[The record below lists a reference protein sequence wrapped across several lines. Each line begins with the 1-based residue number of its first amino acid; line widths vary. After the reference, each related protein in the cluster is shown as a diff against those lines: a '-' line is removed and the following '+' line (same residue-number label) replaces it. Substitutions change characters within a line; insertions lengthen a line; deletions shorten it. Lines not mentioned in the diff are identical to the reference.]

1 MKACVSILV
10 KHICWNQPAADLG
23 WGSCLILHFT
33 SLYFPCPQHTHSFR
47 AAEIQ
52 AQCVQRRRP
61 RFREAAR
68 PCAWRSPS
76 LGTPQAHLPG
86 GSPSGPQALP
96 RELWIPGEGRA
107 SHLLQGGLP
116 AVFCIWWLF
125 LGPALLLTS
134 DSIKQRLGSAALDR
148 YEVSTWEQPGQARLP
163 ALRGPLPSHEIHQ
176 GVCAFQY
183 PRVPAVQLAG
193 AAGGHPPD
201 RALPGGQHTHA
212 LDPVLHPTG
221 GLHPHRGPG
230 RAGAH
235 GRRGELAAGARQ

>member
-1 MKACVSILV
+1 M
-10 KHICWNQPAADLG
+10 
-23 WGSCLILHFT
+23 
-33 SLYFPCPQHTHSFR
+33 
-47 AAEIQ
+47 
-52 AQCVQRRRP
+52 
-61 RFREAAR
+61 
-68 PCAWRSPS
+68 
-76 LGTPQAHLPG
+76 PG
-86 GSPSGPQALP
+86 AALP
-96 RELWIPGEGRA
+96 LAHRRLTCPEG
-107 SHLLQGGLP
+107 LLQGHKHFPESCERFLLCRQADSRRRKGLTAP
-116 AVFCIWWLF
+116 PRWAVAVFCIWWWF

-148 YEVSTWEQPGQARLP
+148 YEASTWEQPGQARLP

-212 LDPVLHPTG
+212 LDPALHPAG
-221 GLHPHRGPG
+221 RLHPHRGPG

-235 GRRGELAAGARQ
+235 GWRGELAAEARQWAGLRQVGPSSGRGLSAEGWAGPG